1 MLKTMKPINISNLI
15 ATTSHQ
21 KIEASRRVLFLN
33 LLVYTLISAAEL
45 TIGTTDHSTALLAD
59 GQNNL
64 TGIVSV
70 TALIVGL
77 TFSKRP
83 SDEFHLEGHWQFENL
98 AVFLAGLGMFLV
110 GLVCVWEGITQTLAF
125 FAGRYAAPLKGQA
138 AYMAAISGVSMLALC
153 WFNHFIAGK
162 TQSGSL
168 AASARDF
175 LSDALTST
183 GTMLAIIG
191 ASLLR
196 IHWIDPVAALL
207 LGCFIIWNGCQIL
220 STSAEKLSNG
230 FSPQLRDQIMAKM
243 LTVSGVL
250 DVTFVDGRYSGNNI
264 IIETEIVLASEDS
277 LTKSYRICKSVE
289 QVLQVSLPI
298 LYCCIQVK
306 PAPSAKMANQSL
318 AVNWHP
324 R

>member
-1 MLKTMKPINISNLI
+1 MLKNSKPISISKLI
-15 ATTSHQ
+15 TKISHQ
-21 KIEASRRVLFLN
+21 RIENSRNVLFLN
-33 LLVYTLISAAEL
+33 LLVYALIAGAEL
-45 TIGTTDHSTALLAD
+45 TIGAADHSTALIAD

-70 TALIVGL
+70 IALIVGL

-83 SDEFHLEGHWQFENL
+83 SDDFHLEGHWQFESL

-110 GLVCVWEGITQTLAF
+110 GLVCVWEGITRTLALF
-125 FAGRYAAPLKGQA
+125 DGNYTAPLKGQA
-138 AYMAAISGVSMLALC
+138 AYMAAISGISMLTLC
-153 WFNHFIAGK
+153 WFNHFIAQK
-162 TQSGSL
+162 TQSSSL

-191 ASLLR
+191 ASWFG

-230 FSPQLRDQIMAKM
+230 FSPQLRSEIIEKI

-250 DVTFVDGRYSGNNI
+250 DVMFVDGRYSGNNI
-264 IIETEIVLASEDS
+264 IIEAEITLANDDS
-277 LTKSYRICKSVE
+277 LAKSYRICKSIE
-289 QVLQVSLPI
+289 QILQASLPV

-306 PAPSAKMANQSL
+306 PAPKSASS
-318 AVNWHP
+318 HP
-324 R
+324 QAIVWKPL

>member
-1 MLKTMKPINISNLI
+1 MLKNIKPISISNLI
-15 ATTSHQ
+15 TKASHQ
-21 KIEASRRVLFLN
+21 RIETSRRVLFLN
-33 LLVYTLISAAEL
+33 LIVYILIAGAEL
-45 TIGTTDHSTALLAD
+45 AIGTADHSTALIAD

-83 SDEFHLEGHWQFENL
+83 SDGFHLEGHWQFESL

-110 GLVCVWEGITQTLAF
+110 GLVCVWKGITQTFGFLA
-125 FAGRYAAPLKGQA
+125 GHYTAPLKGQA
-138 AYMAAISGVSMLALC
+138 AYMAAISGVTMLSLC
-153 WFNHFIAGK
+153 AFNHFIARK
-162 TQSGSL
+162 TQSSSL

-191 ASLLR
+191 ASLFR
-196 IHWIDPVAALL
+196 IHWIDPVAALF
-207 LGCFIIWNGCQIL
+207 LGFFIIWNGCQIL

-230 FSPQLRDQIMAKM
+230 FSPKLRTDIIDKI
-243 LTVSGVL
+243 LTVSGVM

-264 IIETEIVLASEDS
+264 IIEAEITLANDDS
-277 LTKSYRICKSVE
+277 LTKSYRVCKSIE
-289 QVLQVSLPI
+289 QILQASFPV

-306 PAPSAKMANQSL
+306 PAPKSASAQPQAIIWK
-318 AVNWHP
+318 P
-324 R
+324 F